1 MSPDA
6 GGRDKRR
13 FPRFDV
19 SIPVI
24 QRRKGG
30 DVTLRTVDVS
40 RHGAFVRLDP
50 PLPLRQLVQLRFR
63 LPELGDVD
71 AMCMVARSLGRDHPR
86 GPGVGVDF
94 FALSKEAKNTWER
107 FITNV
112 KTGALESDQA
122 FTPTGPTLVQGY
134 PLFPSAPPQTSGS
147 ASVRASAPEIPLAHA
162 PPSWLETTAPL
173 ATASAPAAGARGPVT
188 SMMAALQLTPE
199 PVPPPRALAT
209 PPPPPVDDGPPSAP
223 NEGAV
228 VMLRVPDRESLR
240 ALVQRDIARGGMFL
254 KTPLVKEVGEKIAV
268 VIVHPETDEEFHLD
282 GTVVR
287 RVLTGPPDQRGLGIF
302 FRALA
307 PEREAHL
314 HDFVDGGFEV
324 VELGTPVTQMQL
336 DLEAAV
342 AREPDSAE
350 ALEALGVYLLDDE
363 GDLGG
368 ALTALTRALVLGPS
382 VVSIHASLARAY
394 RKIGDTVKVRSHE
407 RVAESLM
414 LMQERMK
421 VRLGVGEDA

>member
-1 MSPDA
+1 MSADA
-6 GGRDKRR
+6 GRDKRR

-24 QRRKGG
+24 LRRKAG
-30 DVTLRTVDVS
+30 DVTVRSVDVS
-40 RHGAFVRLDP
+40 RHGAFIRLDP

-63 LPELGDVD
+63 VPDYGDVD

-86 GPGVGVDF
+86 GPGIGVDF
-94 FALSKEAKNTWER
+94 FALSKDAKNTWER
-107 FITNV
+107 FIQNV
-112 KTGALESDQA
+112 KAGVIASDEA
-122 FTPTGPTLVQGY
+122 FTPVGPPLVQGY
-134 PLFPSAPPQTSGS
+134 PLFPSAPPQ
-147 ASVRASAPEIPLAHA
+147 ALAAVPAPAPEIPSAHG

-173 ATASAPAAGARGPVT
+173 ATSVAAPAAPRGPVT
-188 SMMAALQLTPE
+188 SMMAAIQVAPE

-209 PPPPPVDDGPPSAP
+209 PPPPPADDAPPDAADA
-223 NEGAV
+223 GAV
-228 VMLRVPDRESLR
+228 VMLRIPDRDSLR
-240 ALVQRDIARGGMFL
+240 ALVERDVARGGMFL
-254 KTPLVKEVGEKIAV
+254 KTPLVKEVGEKVAV
-268 VIVHPETDEEFHLD
+268 VLVHPETDEEFHLD

-287 RVLTGPPDQRGLGIF
+287 RVISGPPEQRGLGIF
-302 FRALA
+302 FRAMG
-307 PEREAHL
+307 PEREAQL
-314 HDFVDGGFEV
+314 HDFVDGGIEV
-324 VELGTPVTQMQL
+324 IELGTPVTQMQL

-342 AREPDSAE
+342 AREPDSPE
-350 ALEALGVYLLDDE
+350 ALEALGVYLLDEE

-394 RKIGDTVKVRSHE
+394 RKIGDTVKVRAHE

-421 VRLGVGEDA
+421 VRLGVGDDA